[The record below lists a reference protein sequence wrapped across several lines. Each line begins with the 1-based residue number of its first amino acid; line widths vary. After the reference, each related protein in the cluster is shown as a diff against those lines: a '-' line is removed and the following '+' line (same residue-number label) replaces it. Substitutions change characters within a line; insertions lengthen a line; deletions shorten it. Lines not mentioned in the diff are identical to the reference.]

1 MLLDWKFSVMFIFS
15 LITQLKKTI
24 QHLLAV
30 FVDSKVA
37 SLVFYLVTKGRYNLS
52 FAFLIR
58 QTFFTI
64 KYHQKTKLYD
74 CNVNVLKVRNMWIVL
89 TYIHLIICKAKPG
102 EIILISPKRHRIRQ
116 SKFHTKLASIER
128 CYKAAW
134 NFFQNLLTYGKK
146 YLF

>member
-1 MLLDWKFSVMFIFS
+1 MFIFS

-74 CNVNVLKVRNMWIVL
+74 CNVNVLKVRNMWII
-89 TYIHLIICKAKPG
+89 TYHLV
-102 EIILISPKRHRIRQ
+102 
-116 SKFHTKLASIER
+116 
-128 CYKAAW
+128 YK
-134 NFFQNLLTYGKK
+134 KC
-146 YLF
+146 